1 MTDLLNSP
9 LWVLIS
15 ASALAV
21 LFAHAALLKAA
32 DRELLLHHLAGYGIP
47 VGVRGAL
54 AHVVIA
60 LEGVTAA
67 ALLSPWR
74 SVGAW
79 LAAALLGIY
88 ALAMALQLVQRRVID
103 CGCGGQALPVS
114 WVLVLRNSLLMALAW
129 MASQSADMRDLAWI
143 DFWVVMA
150 AVLLMVVLYTAI
162 HQVLMQQ
169 AMLRQRLFSGSL

>member
-1 MTDLLNSP
+1 MATIWNHP
-9 LWVLIS
+9 LWVLIAS
-15 ASALAV
+15 SALAV
-21 LFAHAALLKAA
+21 LFAHAALLKVA
-32 DRELLLHHLAGYGIP
+32 DRELLVHHLAGYGIP
-47 VGVRGAL
+47 GGVRHGL

-74 SVGAW
+74 NLGAYM
-79 LAAALLGIY
+79 ATALLCIY
-88 ALAMALQLVQRRVID
+88 ALAMALQLIQRRVVD

-114 WVLVLRNSLLMALAW
+114 WVLVGRNVLLMALAW
-129 MASQSADMRDLAWI
+129 TASQTADLHGLTWI

-169 AMLRQRLFSGSL
+169 ALLRQRLFSGSL

>member
-9 LWVLIS
+9 LWVLIT

-21 LFAHAALLKAA
+21 LFAHAALVKAA
-32 DRELLLHHLAGYGIP
+32 DRELLIHHLAGYGMP
-47 VGVRGAL
+47 VGVRSGL
-54 AHVVIA
+54 AYAVIA
-60 LEGVTAA
+60 LEGATAA

-74 SVGAW
+74 SVGAC
-79 LAAALLGIY
+79 LAAALLGLY
-88 ALAMALQLVQRRVID
+88 ALAMALQLMQRRVID

-114 WVLVLRNSLLMALAW
+114 WVLVVRNGVLMVLAW
-129 MASQSADMRDLAWI
+129 VASQTTDMRDLVWI

-169 AMLRQRLFSGSL
+169 ALLRQRLFSGSL

>member
-1 MTDLLNSP
+1 MTMILNNP
-9 LWVLIS
+9 LWVLIA

-32 DRELLLHHLAGYGIP
+32 DRELMIHHLAGYGIP
-47 VGVRGAL
+47 VGVRRGL
-54 AHVVIA
+54 GHWVIV
-60 LEGVTAA
+60 LEGSAAA

-74 SVGAW
+74 SVGAY

-88 ALAMALQLVQRRVID
+88 AVAMAIQLLQRRVID
-103 CGCGGQALPVS
+103 CGCGGQALPIS
-114 WVLVLRNSLLMALAW
+114 WVLIGRNILLIGFAW
-129 MASQSADMRDLAWI
+129 AASQPADMQDLMWS

-150 AVLLMVVLYTAI
+150 AVLLMVVLYTTI

-169 AMLRQRLFSGSL
+169 ALLRQRLFSGSL